1 MSTSYERKNMTSEI
15 YKKFN
20 ELAQKFK
27 ASDFCKN
34 SACVRDK
41 WQNKVNL
48 WGKEIAKK
56 TNISATNLSILGFI
70 VGMMAVNFLA
80 MNMYFEALICILFNR
95 FCDILDGAVARAQG
109 VTEFGRFIDTALDF
123 IFYGGVIFGFALAD
137 ENNTEAACFLLFA
150 FMASATTMLTYG
162 VIDQKS
168 ADVKAS
174 PFYLGGLAQG
184 FETLSAFVILCVMPF
199 AFMPIAILLGCWCL
213 IKALVIITRAYYKL
227 NIAKKSKK

>member
-1 MSTSYERKNMTSEI
+1 MPNERNDKFSEI
-15 YKKFN
+15 LKKI
-20 ELAQKFK
+20 K

-34 SACVRDK
+34 SACIRDK
-41 WQNKVNL
+41 WQERVNV
-48 WGKEIAKK
+48 WGKEIAVK
-56 TNISATNLSILGFI
+56 TNISATGLSILGFI
-70 VGMMAVNFLA
+70 IGMMAVNFLA

-109 VTEFGRFIDTALDF
+109 VTEFGKFIDATLDF

-150 FMASATTMLTYG
+150 FMTSATTMLAYG
-162 VIDQKS
+162 IIDQKS
-168 ADVKAS
+168 ADLKDS

-184 FETLSAFVILCVMPF
+184 FETLTAFVILCIMPF
-199 AFMPIAILLGCWCL
+199 AFMPISILLGCWCI
-213 IKALVIITRAYYKL
+213 IKASVIITRAYYKL